1 MAKDA
6 LGHGSDGKGA
16 GAHSAGVQKAG
27 MRYHVKITPY
37 SLEAGK
43 IGQDLGPGRVVSMH
57 NSLPAA
63 ARSLTTAIRD
73 PSAGFSGGVG
83 SRYLIHD
90 QMTGAHYSRN
100 GARSGTPI
108 DRKTSIW
115 TSEK

>member
-16 GAHSAGVQKAG
+16 GMHTQGVQKAG

-73 PSAGFSGGVG
+73 PSAAFSGGVG

-90 QMTGAHYSRN
+90 QMTGNTFSRN
-100 GARSGTPI
+100 EARAAVPNTVP
-108 DRKTSIW
+108 
-115 TSEK
+115 SEMKNRW